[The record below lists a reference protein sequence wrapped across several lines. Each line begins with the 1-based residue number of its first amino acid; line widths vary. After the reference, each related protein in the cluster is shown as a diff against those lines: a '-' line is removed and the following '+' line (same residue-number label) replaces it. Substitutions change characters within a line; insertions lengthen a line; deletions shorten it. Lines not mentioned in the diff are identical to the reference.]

1 MNAISLNG
9 MNMSFSERMTFFHKA
24 SGVASC
30 AESERYSGQDEA
42 HDVEGR
48 EQPSCSYPNRSGY
61 ISQHQDR
68 FVRQADAQGYQAG

>member
-9 MNMSFSERMTFFHKA
+9 MNMSFSERITFFNKA
-24 SGVASC
+24 SSVASC

-48 EQPSCSYPNRSGY
+48 EQPSCPYANRPG
-61 ISQHQDR
+61 
-68 FVRQADAQGYQAG
+68 